1 MVIINLDQF
10 QSETSWDIK
19 DSLGV
24 IIAAGGNYGS
34 MPDYQPQYEQVCL
47 YPGSLTFTIYD
58 TYGDGLA
65 GSLWGGNDGSY
76 YLIQCSDTL
85 VFGDVPN
92 FGTDTTHIFLSD
104 TCTPPPPV
112 PGCMDNNYV
121 EYNPL
126 ATISD
131 SSCSILKILGC
142 TDTNMFNY
150 NPLANT
156 MDYIDS
162 CTHTLTLIDLAGNGW
177 VGSYLAIYQDDTTTY
192 ALNNGGSS
200 MTFNLS
206 LNAPAN
212 VSAKFFITSQASMTA
227 IECGFSLVSSTGDT
241 ALYVAGGFS
250 DPIQPFHLYTGQT
263 YCGNE
268 CIPVV
273 IGCLDSTAYNYDVFA
288 NTNDTCYYAPG
299 CTSPA
304 YLEYYTQGYVADID
318 NGSCNILAA
327 FGCMDSTAF
336 NYDSSAN
343 VDNGGCCLLYTS
355 PSPRD

>member
-1 MVIINLDQF
+1 MRYLIFILCILWSFNLTAQKQAIVHLTTDNYPTETYWQVLTGTSGTPGDTIAHVPPGHYTLANTTYTDTLYINDTITDVSFLLRDVYGDGMVSGSYYFSVCGDTVVNYPTPNPNIGYGLYHNRAVPQCLPQPPPGSCIPAMVIINLDQF

-112 PGCMDNNYV
+112 PGCMDENYI

-126 ATISD
+126 ATVDD
-131 SSCSILKILGC
+131 SSCSVLKIYGC
-142 TDTNMFNY
+142 TDTTMFNY
-150 NPLANT
+150 NPSANT
-156 MDYIDS
+156 MDYS
-162 CTHTLTLIDLAGNGW
+162 
-177 VGSYLAIYQDDTTTY
+177 
-192 ALNNGGSS
+192 
-200 MTFNLS
+200 
-206 LNAPAN
+206 
-212 VSAKFFITSQASMTA
+212 
-227 IECGFSLVSSTGDT
+227 
-241 ALYVAGGFS
+241 
-250 DPIQPFHLYTGQT
+250 
-263 YCGNE
+263 
-268 CIPVV
+268 
-273 IGCLDSTAYNYDVFA
+273 
-288 NTNDTCYYAPG
+288 
-299 CTSPA
+299 
-304 YLEYYTQGYVADID
+304 
-318 NGSCNILAA
+318 
-327 FGCMDSTAF
+327 
-336 NYDSSAN
+336 
-343 VDNGGCCLLYTS
+343 
-355 PSPRD
+355 